1 MGPSSDVPDAPYHR
15 PVLYQE
21 VLSALRPRAGG
32 RYIDGTV
39 GAGGHAAGVM
49 EASNPD
55 GLLLG
60 LDRDPQA
67 LEIAGAKLAEFGD
80 RVQLRHAPF
89 AEMDVQAEAL
99 GWHAVDGILLDLGL
113 SSMQL
118 DQSDRGFAFK
128 EDGPLDMRFDPQQVL
143 SAADVVNNWPETDLA
158 QALLTLGEERR
169 AKRIARA
176 IVNARPVESTGQLA
190 QIVSNSVGRAG
201 GRRHPATKTFQALR
215 MAVNDELGQLQKGLE
230 AADGKLSA
238 GGRLAVIAFHSLE
251 DRMVKQYFKRESSD
265 CICPPDQPICT
276 CGHKASL
283 RIITRK
289 PIRPSQA
296 EVSNNP
302 RARSA
307 RLRVAEHVGPA

>member
-1 MGPSSDVPDAPYHR
+1 MGPSTDAPDAPSHR

-32 RYIDGTV
+32 RFIDGTV

-49 EASNPD
+49 EASAPD

-67 LEIAGAKLAEFGD
+67 LEIAGARLAEFGD
-80 RVQLRHAPF
+80 RVELRHAAF
-89 AEMDVQAEAL
+89 AELKEQADAL
-99 GWHAVDGILLDLGL
+99 GWQVVDGILLDLGL

-118 DQSDRGFAFK
+118 DQSERGFAFK
-128 EDGPLDMRFDPQQVL
+128 EDGPLDMRFDPQQPL
-143 SAADVVNNWPETDLA
+143 SAADLVNGWSESDLA
-158 QALLTLGEERR
+158 QVLFTLGEERR
-169 AKRIARA
+169 SRQIARA
-176 IVNARPVESTGQLA
+176 IVAARPVESTGQLA
-190 QIVSNSVGRAG
+190 RIVSNSVGRAG

-230 AADGKLSA
+230 AAVGMLSP

-251 DRMVKQYFKRESSD
+251 DRKVKRFFKRESSD

-283 RIITRK
+283 KIVTRK

-296 EVSNNP
+296 EVSDNP